1 MTRIRLAAAAALVVA
16 SLAATA
22 HAREQ
27 PAWDAIARQCSAE
40 MGRTAAA
47 WPLWAECTIARAFP
61 RVSRERTQQCIRQVE
76 AVRAREQKC
85 DMCGDPIGDVV
96 SCVER
101 GPRR

>member
-16 SLAATA
+16 SLTASA
-22 HAREQ
+22 HAQEP

-47 WPLWAECTIARAFP
+47 WPLWAECTVSRAFP
-61 RVSRERTQQCIRQVE
+61 NVSRARTQECIRQVE
-76 AVRAREQKC
+76 ATRAREHKC
-85 DMCGDPIGDVV
+85 AMCGDPIAEVV

>member
-1 MTRIRLAAAAALVVA
+1 MTRVRLVAAAAALVVA
-16 SLAATA
+16 SLTVTA
-22 HAREQ
+22 HAQ
-27 PAWDAIARQCSAE
+27 AWLPVARQCSAE

-76 AVRAREQKC
+76 ASRSRKQECAL
-85 DMCGDPIGDVV
+85 CGDPVRDVV

-101 GPRR
+101 